1 MTIPPFSP
9 YMRDG
14 TKYSENPWSPEHP
27 ERVMNISCA
36 ENIYLWDKFKAKY
49 PKFCTLHEADNMYA
63 ISCAGR
69 KYLRESLAA
78 FMTKEVCK
86 TPIAYNELT
95 IFCGSGASMDVLG
108 STLFDNGDAYIVITP
123 GFVKFSRDMSLRNGA
138 VMYKADISENNYIVT
153 EEILEKTR
161 QQAEKEGHHVKMLI
175 VTNPSNPTGYVYSE
189 EELRMMLAWCRKH
202 NLHLFSDEIY
212 ALSTKPRE
220 LCTNGEHEFVSYA
233 KIIEGDSKTD
243 DVTVL
248 WGMSK
253 DFGLSG
259 FRFSL
264 LWTKN
269 TDMLRSF
276 AELAHF
282 CEVSSVCQTVITNML
297 NDEEYINDHVKTL
310 RDSVWKGR
318 KIAEDFFTENGIP
331 FIPGTAGYFCWID
344 LNEYMIGD
352 TFEAEEELYNY
363 IYEHG
368 KVIICPVSYYI
379 NSNNKQGK
387 SFFAKKAGWFRMVF
401 TCYSHEHLKLALDRL
416 KKALHERKLD
426 MENPSKRRHQ
436 FHTFHLFADSCLFY
450 SILSFCILLFNS
462 RFQNV
467 RLIETG

>member
-1 MTIPPFSP
+1 MNIPPFSP

-14 TKYSENPWSPEHP
+14 NKYSENPWSPEHP

-36 ENIYLWDKFKAKY
+36 ENIYMWEKFKARY

-63 ISCAGR
+63 IRCVGS
-69 KYLRESLAA
+69 KYLRETLAA

-86 TPIAYNELT
+86 TTINPNELT

-108 STLFDNGDAYIVITP
+108 STLFNDGDAYIVISP

-138 VMYKADISENNYIVT
+138 VMYKADISANNYIVT
-153 EEILEKTR
+153 EEILEQTR
-161 QQAEKEGHHVKMLI
+161 LQAEKDGHPVKMLI
-175 VTNPSNPTGYVYSE
+175 VTNPSNPTGYIYSE
-189 EELRMMLAWCRKH
+189 EELRMMLAWSRKH

-220 LCTNGEHEFVSYA
+220 LCKEGEHEFVSYA
-233 KIIEGDSKTD
+233 KLIENDPKHD

-264 LWTKN
+264 LWTRN

-282 CEVSSVCQTVITNML
+282 SEVSSVCQTVIANML
-297 NDEEYINDHVKTL
+297 NDKEYIEDHLHTL
-310 RDSVWKGR
+310 RYSVWEGR
-318 KIAEDFFTENGIP
+318 KIAEEFFKENNIP
-331 FIPGTAGYFCWID
+331 LIQGTAGYFCWID
-344 LNEYMIGD
+344 LREYMIGD
-352 TFEAEEELYNY
+352 TFEAEEELYTY

-368 KVIICPVSYYI
+368 KVIICP
-379 NSNNKQGK
+379 GK
-387 SFFAKKAGWFRMVF
+387 SFFAKEPGWFRMVF

-416 KKALHERKLD
+416 KSALKERKAD
-426 MENPSKRRHQ
+426 MENPSKRR
-436 FHTFHLFADSCLFY
+436 
-450 SILSFCILLFNS
+450 N
-462 RFQNV
+462 
-467 RLIETG
+467 